1 MSGQLNGI
9 ADQYYNKTLNGL
21 DGDSIV
27 GDLTIT
33 GNLIVL
39 GTTDLFGDL
48 DMNNFDILNTNQI
61 TSIAGVSYVWT
72 GVQGLAGTLLT
83 NDGAGN
89 LTWTSAVPGG
99 DPDVYPPSGIL
110 SIVGSAFNNTALPVV
125 QNINVSSGV
134 AGASARVNTNNGEID
149 IDGKFT
155 TNVTAT
161 PQIHIN
167 PAGAANTAEIK
178 LGDNLTV
185 TSRVYGRGDAEMTSD
200 GDMTLNV
207 DTLATTG
214 KLLKVQ
220 NNSNDIFQIDED
232 GYIINQLGTLTTL
245 PLYNRQVFRTC
256 IRLDGT
262 VIPSGTSGIGNF
274 IGAGGW
280 VNNFLQPAGLP
291 LPPFAGVASTG
302 GFVNYCFLPTNAGII
317 RSCKLIMPYSAVA
330 LTASIVETG
339 LVPAG
344 GITGANLLAAV
355 ATPLATFSQVGVGA
369 NTGFTLSPSVSILPT
384 PGAFS
389 AGTFIAMVI
398 TPTWNNISNHDAVS
412 PATQYYNL
420 VTTIDFEY

>member
-280 VNNFLQPAGLP
+280 
-291 LPPFAGVASTG
+291 
-302 GFVNYCFLPTNAGII
+302 
-317 RSCKLIMPYSAVA
+317 
-330 LTASIVETG
+330 
-339 LVPAG
+339 
-344 GITGANLLAAV
+344 
-355 ATPLATFSQVGVGA
+355 
-369 NTGFTLSPSVSILPT
+369 
-384 PGAFS
+384 
-389 AGTFIAMVI
+389 
-398 TPTWNNISNHDAVS
+398 W
-412 PATQYYNL
+412 
-420 VTTIDFEY
+420 